1 MATGKKKRTGSVP
14 KLVRK
19 SILVDPVQLERA
31 RKALGVTSNAE
42 LVRLALDQILH
53 QFHRAR
59 DEEE

>member
-1 MATGKKKRTGSVP
+1 MASRKKKRPQSVP

-19 SILVDPVQLERA
+19 SILVDPKKLERA

-53 QFHRAR
+53 LAPAGR

>member
-1 MATGKKKRTGSVP
+1 MASRKKKRPQSVP

-19 SILVDPVQLERA
+19 SILVDPKKLERA

-53 QFHRAR
+53 QAPSGH